1 MENNSKNHEGI
12 KLLLQKCRNEFRRA
26 ENIDFYADED
36 YKEAKRK
43 FVKFCLFNET
53 WTWIKYSLFHGFD
66 PATPMEETLG
76 ALETLI
82 QQSLVR
88 YVGVF
93 NWSAWPQIAQ

>member
-53 WTWIKYSLFHGFD
+53 
-66 PATPMEETLG
+66 
-76 ALETLI
+76 
-82 QQSLVR
+82 
-88 YVGVF
+88 
-93 NWSAWPQIAQ
+93 